1 MQLSEMHT
9 RCGQCN
15 FNYSRIDTEA
25 WGRFSSRRIMCPI
38 CGWTVYEEHRWD
50 ENGESVL
57 MKRNE
62 AQGFGACRLIPP
74 GGYTGYNAFHAEPSQ
89 EVLDSITELLNEKG
103 WKGYLS
109 IWDNKEK
116 KARLVT
122 GHPLNKFDM
131 VGINGSK

>member
-9 RCGQCN
+9 RCGQCH

-38 CGWTVYEEHRWD
+38 CGWTVYEEHRWE

-62 AQGFGACRLIPP
+62 AQGFGAYRLIPP
-74 GGYTGYNAFHAEPSQ
+74 GGYTGYNAFHSEPPL
-89 EVLDSITELLNEKG
+89 EVLNHIKELLTEKG

-109 IWDNKEK
+109 LWDSKEK
-116 KARLVT
+116 KAKLVT
-122 GHPLNKFDM
+122 GHPLNKFDLAG
-131 VGINGSK
+131 VNGSK

>member
-1 MQLSEMHT
+1 MHLSEMHT

-50 ENGESVL
+50 EDGTSRL

-62 AQGFGACRLIPP
+62 AQGFGAYRLIPP
-74 GGYTGYNAFHAEPSQ
+74 GGYTGYNAFHSEPTP
-89 EVLDSITELLNEKG
+89 EVLQHIKDLLTDKG

-109 IWDNKEK
+109 LWDSKEK
-116 KARLVT
+116 KAHLVM
-122 GHPLNKFDM
+122 GHPLNKFDAHS
-131 VGINGSK
+131 VNGAK

>member
-9 RCGQCN
+9 RCGQCG

-50 ENGESVL
+50 EDGSSVL
-57 MKRNE
+57 IKRNE
-62 AQGFGACRLIPP
+62 AQGFGAYRLIPP
-74 GGYTGYNAFHAEPSQ
+74 GGYTGYNAFHSEPPE
-89 EVLDSITELLNEKG
+89 EVLNNITELLTDKG

-109 IWDNKEK
+109 LWDSKEK
-116 KARLVT
+116 RRCW
-122 GHPLNKFDM
+122 
-131 VGINGSK
+131 